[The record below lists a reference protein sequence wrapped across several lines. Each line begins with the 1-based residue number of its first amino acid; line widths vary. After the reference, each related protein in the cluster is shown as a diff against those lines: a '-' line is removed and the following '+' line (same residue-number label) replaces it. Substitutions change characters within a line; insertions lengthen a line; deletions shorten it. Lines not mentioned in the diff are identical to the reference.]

1 VKLALYHPWIYVTG
15 GIERS
20 LLNIVSRSRHDWT
33 LYTHHYDSASTFPGL
48 RDARVVVLNPQVS
61 VRRALPALAQAA
73 VRIGRSQLPLHD
85 EQALLV
91 SSEGLGDFVMARNDL
106 LPTVCYCHTPLKIL
120 HDPVTKQA
128 LRGRDLKKYAALL
141 ALGPSFAAVDK
152 RMWKRYR
159 HVLANSYETAHRIE
173 RAGLTSHEVEVLHPG
188 VDLEQFTL
196 HPTLPRERFFLV
208 AGRIMWEKRI
218 ELAIQALRAARESG
232 TDASMVIAGGVDS
245 KSRPYLQTLREH
257 AAGLPVEFVVDPS
270 DEDLASLYARCL
282 AVVFTAPNEDWGI
295 VPLEAMAS
303 GAPVLAVDAGGPR
316 ESIIHNVTGWLL
328 PSTPWAFAEQMR
340 RVAADSGTGRL
351 VSRRALRRRAQQ
363 FAADSFVARL
373 DDVMEQVALNGSAT
387 LPLGS
392 ITPLPTAAPSPLVD
406 FSEETGNRA
415 RH

>member
-20 LLNIVSRSRHDWT
+20 LLHIVSRSRHDWT
-33 LYTHHYDSASTFPGL
+33 LYTHHFDSASTFPGL
-48 RDARVVVLNPQVS
+48 RDARVVVLDPQVS

-73 VRIGRSQLPLHD
+73 IRIGRSQLPLRD

-91 SSEGLGDFVMARNDL
+91 SSEGLGDFVMARNH

-128 LRGRDLKKYAALL
+128 LRERDLRKYTVLK
-141 ALGPSFAAVDK
+141 ALGPSFNAVDK
-152 RMWKRYR
+152 RMWRRYR
-159 HVLANSYETAHRIE
+159 HILANSYETAHRVE
-173 RAGLTSHEVEVLHPG
+173 RAGLTRNPIEVLHPG

-232 TDASMVIAGGVDS
+232 MDASMVIAGGVDS

-257 AAGLPVEFVVDPS
+257 AEGLPVEFVVDPI

-282 AVVFTAPNEDWGI
+282 AVVFTAPNEDWGV

-316 ESIIHNVTGWLL
+316 ESVIHNVTGWLL
-328 PSTPWAFAEQMR
+328 PPTPWAFAEQMR
-340 RVAADSGTGRL
+340 QVAGPSGSKL
-351 VSRRALRRRAQQ
+351 ISRRAVRRRAQQ
-363 FAADSFVARL
+363 FAADTFVARL
-373 DDVMEQVALNGSAT
+373 DDIMEEVALSGKAT
-387 LPLGS
+387 PPVRSTVQRPVAVPPL
-392 ITPLPTAAPSPLVD
+392 AVD
-406 FSEETGNRA
+406 GSEETGS
-415 RH
+415 

>member
-20 LLNIVSRSRHDWT
+20 LLHIISRSRHDWT

-48 RDARVVVLNPQVS
+48 RDARVVVLDPQVS

-73 VRIGRSQLPLHD
+73 YRIGRSQLPLRD

-91 SSEGLGDFVMARNDL
+91 SSEGLGDFVMARNR

-128 LRGRDLKKYAALL
+128 LRERDARKYAALL
-141 ALGPSFAAVDK
+141 ALGPGFTAVDK
-152 RMWKRYR
+152 RMWRRYR

-173 RAGLTSHEVEVLHPG
+173 RAGLTDNDIEVLHPG

-218 ELAIQALRAARESG
+218 ELAIQALRAGREHG
-232 TDASMVIAGGVDS
+232 LDASLVIAGGVDS

-257 AAGLPVEFVVDPS
+257 ADGLPVEFIVDPS
-270 DEDLASLYARCL
+270 DEDLASLYARCM
-282 AVVFTAPNEDWGI
+282 AVVFTAPNEDWGV

-316 ESIIHNVTGWLL
+316 ESVIHNVTGWLL
-328 PSTPWAFAEQMR
+328 PPTPWAFAEQMR
-340 RVAADSGTGRL
+340 KVAASDGGRL
-351 VSRRALRRRAQQ
+351 VSRRAVRRRAQQ
-363 FAADSFVARL
+363 FAADTFVARL
-373 DDVMEQVALNGSAT
+373 DDVMEEVALHGSVTAPIRPTVPRPIPVPPLAAT
-387 LPLGS
+387 GS
-392 ITPLPTAAPSPLVD
+392 ED
-406 FSEETGNRA
+406 ETGS
-415 RH
+415 

>member
-1 VKLALYHPWIYVTG
+1 
-15 GIERS
+15 
-20 LLNIVSRSRHDWT
+20 
-33 LYTHHYDSASTFPGL
+33 
-48 RDARVVVLNPQVS
+48 VLDPQVS

-73 VRIGRSQLPLHD
+73 MRIGRTQLPLRD

-91 SSEGLGDFVMARNDL
+91 SSEGLGDFVVARNH

-128 LRGRDLKKYAALL
+128 LKERDIRKYAALKV
-141 ALGPSFAAVDK
+141 LGPGFHAADK
-152 RMWKRYR
+152 RMWTRYQ

-173 RAGLTSHEVEVLHPG
+173 RAGLTRNGIEVLHPG

-218 ELAIQALRAARESG
+218 ELAIQALRAARENG
-232 TDASMVIAGGVDS
+232 TDASMVVAGGVDS

-257 AAGLPVEFVVDPS
+257 ADGLPVEFVVDPS

-282 AVVFTAPNEDWGI
+282 AVVFTAPNEDWGV

-316 ESIIHNVTGWLL
+316 ESVIHNVTGWLL
-328 PSTPWAFAEQMR
+328 SPTPWAFAEQMR
-340 RVAADSGTGRL
+340 KVAASDAGKL
-351 VSRRALRRRAQQ
+351 VSRRAARRRAQQ
-363 FAADSFVARL
+363 FAADTFVARL
-373 DDVMEQVALNGSAT
+373 DDVMEEIALYGSASVPSRST
-387 LPLGS
+387 VPRPVAVPPLAASGS
-392 ITPLPTAAPSPLVD
+392 EGIGS
-406 FSEETGNRA
+406 
-415 RH
+415 

>member
-20 LLNIVSRSRHDWT
+20 LLHIVERSRHDWT
-33 LYTHHYDSASTFPGL
+33 LYTHHFDSASTFPGL

-73 VRIGRSQLPLHD
+73 IRIGRSQLPLRD

-91 SSEGLGDFVMARNDL
+91 SSEGLGDFVMARNH

-128 LRGRDLKKYAALL
+128 LRERDRRKYAALK
-141 ALGPSFAAVDK
+141 ALGPGFNAVDK
-152 RMWKRYR
+152 RMWRRYR

-173 RAGLTSHEVEVLHPG
+173 RAGLTDHQAEVLHPG

-232 TDASMVIAGGVDS
+232 TEASMVIAGGVDS

-257 AAGLPVEFVVDPS
+257 AEGLPVEFVVDPS

-282 AVVFTAPNEDWGI
+282 AVVFTAPNEDWGV

-316 ESIIHNVTGWLL
+316 ESVIHNVTGWLL
-328 PSTPWAFAEQMR
+328 PPTPWAFAEQMR
-340 RVAADSGTGRL
+340 QVAAPDAAKL
-351 VSRRALRRRAQQ
+351 ISRRAIRRRAQQ
-363 FAADSFVARL
+363 FAADTFVARL
-373 DDVMEQVALNGSAT
+373 DDVMEEVALSGKVTPPVRSTAPRPVVVPRLAVGGSEAA
-387 LPLGS
+387 GS
-392 ITPLPTAAPSPLVD
+392 
-406 FSEETGNRA
+406 
-415 RH
+415 

>member
-1 VKLALYHPWIYVTG
+1 MKLALYHPWIYVTG

-20 LLNIVSRSRHDWT
+20 LLHIVERSRHDWT
-33 LYTHHYDSASTFPGL
+33 LYTHHFDSASTFPGL

-73 VRIGRSQLPLHD
+73 IRIGRSQLPLRD

-91 SSEGLGDFVMARNDL
+91 SSEGLGDFVMARNH

-128 LRGRDLKKYAALL
+128 LRERDRRKYAALK
-141 ALGPSFAAVDK
+141 ALGPGFNAVDK
-152 RMWKRYR
+152 RMWRRYR

-173 RAGLTSHEVEVLHPG
+173 RAGLTDHQAEVLHPG

-232 TDASMVIAGGVDS
+232 TEASMVIAGGVDS

-257 AAGLPVEFVVDPS
+257 AEGLPVEFVVDPS

-282 AVVFTAPNEDWGI
+282 AVVFTAPNEDWGV

-316 ESIIHNVTGWLL
+316 ESVIHNVTGWLL
-328 PSTPWAFAEQMR
+328 PPTPWAFAEQMR
-340 RVAADSGTGRL
+340 QVAAPDAAKL
-351 VSRRALRRRAQQ
+351 ISRRAIRRRAQQ
-363 FAADSFVARL
+363 FAADTFVARL
-373 DDVMEQVALNGSAT
+373 DDVMEEVALSGKVTPPVRSTAPRPVVVPRLAVGGSEAA
-387 LPLGS
+387 GS
-392 ITPLPTAAPSPLVD
+392 
-406 FSEETGNRA
+406 
-415 RH
+415 

>member
-20 LLNIVSRSRHDWT
+20 LLHIVTRSRHDWT

-48 RDARVVVLNPQVS
+48 HDAKVVVLDPQVS
-61 VRRALPALAQAA
+61 VRRALPDLAQAA
-73 VRIGRSQLPLHD
+73 VRIGRTQLPLGD

-91 SSEGLGDFVMARNDL
+91 SSEGLGDFVMARNNH

-128 LRGRDLKKYAALL
+128 LRGRDLGKYAALL
-141 ALGPSFAAVDK
+141 ALGPGFNAVDK

-159 HVLANSYETAHRIE
+159 HVLANSYETAHRVE
-173 RAGLTSHEVEVLHPG
+173 KAGLTKADIEVLHPG

-232 TDASMVIAGGVDS
+232 VDASMVIAGGVDS

-257 AAGLPVEFVVDPS
+257 AEGLPVEFVVDPS
-270 DEDLASLYARCL
+270 DEDLASLYARCM
-282 AVVFTAPNEDWGI
+282 AVVFTAPNEDWGV

-328 PSTPWAFAEQMR
+328 PPTPWAFAEQMR
-340 RVAADSGTGRL
+340 QVADSDSGKL
-351 VSRRALRRRAQQ
+351 VSRRAVRRRAQQ
-363 FAADSFVARL
+363 FAADAFVARL
-373 DDVMEQVALNGSAT
+373 DDVMEEVALYGSVTAPARST
-387 LPLGS
+387 VPQPVAVPPLAVSGS
-392 ITPLPTAAPSPLVD
+392 GGVGS
-406 FSEETGNRA
+406 
-415 RH
+415 

>member
-1 VKLALYHPWIYVTG
+1 MKLALYHPWIYVTG

-20 LLNIVSRSRHDWT
+20 LLHIVSRSRHDWT

-48 RDARVVVLNPQVS
+48 RDARVVVLDPQVS

-73 VRIGRSQLPLHD
+73 VRIGRTQLPLRD

-91 SSEGLGDFVMARNDL
+91 SSEGLGDFVMARNR

-141 ALGPSFAAVDK
+141 ALGPGFSAIDK
-152 RMWKRYR
+152 RMWRRYR
-159 HVLANSYETAHRIE
+159 HVLANSYETANRIE
-173 RAGLTSHEVEVLHPG
+173 RAGLTRGEIEVLHPG
-188 VDLEQFTL
+188 VDLDQFTL

-218 ELAIQALRAARESG
+218 ELAIQALRAAREAG
-232 TDASMVIAGGVDS
+232 TDASLVIAGGVDS

-257 AAGLPVEFVVDPS
+257 AAGLPVEFIVDPS

-328 PSTPWAFAEQMR
+328 PPEPWAFAEQMCQ
-340 RVAADSGTGRL
+340 VAAGSGTGKL

-363 FAADSFVARL
+363 FAADSFVGRL
-373 DDVMEQVALNGSAT
+373 DDVMEEVALTGAVTSPVGSVT
-387 LPLGS
+387 RLPAAV
-392 ITPLPTAAPSPLVD
+392 PLSLARSAG
-406 FSEETGNRA
+406 ETGG
-415 RH
+415 

>member
-20 LLNIVSRSRHDWT
+20 LLHIAERSRHDWT

-48 RDARVVVLNPQVS
+48 HDARVVVLDPQVS

-73 VRIGRSQLPLHD
+73 LRIGRTQLPLRD

-91 SSEGLGDFVMARNDL
+91 SSEGLGDFVMARNH

-128 LRGRDLKKYAALL
+128 LKERDIRKYAALK
-141 ALGPSFAAVDK
+141 AIGPGFHAVDK
-152 RMWKRYR
+152 RMWRRYR
-159 HVLANSYETAHRIE
+159 HILANSYETANRIE
-173 RAGLTSHEVEVLHPG
+173 RAGLTDSGIEVLHPG

-218 ELAIQALRAARESG
+218 ELAIQALRAAHETG
-232 TDASMVIAGGVDS
+232 VEASMVIAGGVDS
-245 KSRPYLQTLREH
+245 KSRPYLQTLREY
-257 AAGLPVEFVVDPS
+257 ADGLPVTFVVDPS

-282 AVVFTAPNEDWGI
+282 AAVFTAPNEDWGV

-303 GAPVLAVDAGGPR
+303 GAPVIAVDAGGPR
-316 ESIIHNVTGWLL
+316 ESVIHNVTGWLL
-328 PSTPWAFAEQMR
+328 PATPWAFAEQMR
-340 RVAADSGTGRL
+340 QVVADDTGKL
-351 VSRRALRRRAQQ
+351 VSRRAARRRAQQ
-363 FAADSFVARL
+363 FAADAFVARL
-373 DDVMEQVALNGSAT
+373 DDVMEEVALYGSAT
-387 LPLGS
+387 PPARSTVPRPVAVPRLAE
-392 ITPLPTAAPSPLVD
+392 TD
-406 FSEETGNRA
+406 SEETGS
-415 RH
+415 

>member
-20 LLNIVSRSRHDWT
+20 LLHIVSRSRHDWT
-33 LYTHHYDSASTFPGL
+33 LYTHHFDSASTFPGL
-48 RDARVVVLNPQVS
+48 RDARVVVLDPQVS

-73 VRIGRSQLPLHD
+73 YRIGRSQLPLGD

-91 SSEGLGDFVMARNDL
+91 SSEGLGDFVMARNH

-120 HDPVTKQA
+120 HDPVTRQA
-128 LRGRDLKKYAALL
+128 LRDRDWRKHAVLV
-141 ALGPSFAAVDK
+141 ALGSSFHAVDK
-152 RMWKRYR
+152 VMWRRYR

-173 RAGLTSHEVEVLHPG
+173 RAGLTANDIEVLHPG

-196 HPTLPRERFFLV
+196 HPTQPRERFFLV

-218 ELAIQALRAARESG
+218 ELAIQALRAARERG
-232 TDASMVIAGGVDS
+232 MDVSMVIAGGVDS

-257 AAGLPVEFVVDPS
+257 AAGLPVEFVVDPV

-282 AVVFTAPNEDWGI
+282 AVVFTAPNEDWGV

-303 GAPVLAVDAGGPR
+303 GAPVIAVDAGGPR

-328 PSTPWAFAEQMR
+328 PPTTWAFAEQMQ
-340 RVAADSGTGRL
+340 RVAADHGRL
-351 VSRRALRRRAQQ
+351 ISRRALRRRAQL
-363 FAADSFVARL
+363 FAADAFVARL
-373 DDVMEQVALNGSAT
+373 DDVMEEVAISGTAT
-387 LPLGS
+387 PPARS
-392 ITPLPTAAPSPLVD
+392 TVRRPVAVQPLPAIASR
-406 FSEETGNRA
+406 RA
-415 RH
+415 RS

>member
-20 LLNIVSRSRHDWT
+20 LLHIVSRSRHDWT

-48 RDARVVVLNPQVS
+48 RDARIVVLDPQVS

-73 VRIGRSQLPLHD
+73 LRIGRCQLPLRD

-91 SSEGLGDFVMARNDL
+91 SSEGLGDFVMARNH

-120 HDPVTKQA
+120 HDPVTRQA
-128 LRGRDLKKYAALL
+128 LRERDLRKYAALM
-141 ALGPSFAAVDK
+141 ALGPGFKAVDK
-152 RMWKRYR
+152 RMWRRYR
-159 HVLANSYETAHRIE
+159 HVLANSYETAHRAE
-173 RAGLTSHEVEVLHPG
+173 RAGLTNGDIEVLHPG

-232 TDASMVIAGGVDS
+232 TQASMVIAGGVDS
-245 KSRPYLQTLREH
+245 KSRPYLQTLRDH
-257 AAGLPVEFVVDPS
+257 ADGLPVEFIVDPS
-270 DEDLASLYARCL
+270 DEDLASLYARCM
-282 AVVFTAPNEDWGI
+282 AVVFTAPNEDWGV

-316 ESIIHNVTGWLL
+316 ESVIHNVTGWLL
-328 PSTPWAFAEQMR
+328 PPTTWAFAEQMR
-340 RVAADSGTGRL
+340 RVADADAGKL
-351 VSRRALRRRAQQ
+351 VSRRAVRRRAQQ
-363 FAADSFVARL
+363 FAADMFVARL
-373 DDVMEQVALNGSAT
+373 DDVMEEVALTGYATSPARALAPRPVAVPPIALDGSA
-387 LPLGS
+387 G
-392 ITPLPTAAPSPLVD
+392 
-406 FSEETGNRA
+406 TGG
-415 RH
+415 

>member
-20 LLNIVSRSRHDWT
+20 LLHIVSRSRHDWT

-48 RDARVVVLNPQVS
+48 RDARVVVLDPQVS

-73 VRIGRSQLPLHD
+73 FRIGRTQLPLRD

-91 SSEGLGDFVMARNDL
+91 SSEGLGDFVMARNH

-128 LRGRDLKKYAALL
+128 LRDRDIRKYAALL
-141 ALGPSFAAVDK
+141 TLGPGFSAVDK
-152 RMWKRYR
+152 RMWRRYR
-159 HVLANSYETAHRIE
+159 HILANSYETAGRIE
-173 RAGLTSHEVEVLHPG
+173 RAGLNRGEIEVLHPG

-196 HPTLPRERFFLV
+196 HPTLPRERFFLG
-208 AGRIMWEKRI
+208 AGRIMWEKQI

-232 TDASMVIAGGVDS
+232 TEASMVIAGGVDS
-245 KSRPYLQTLREH
+245 KSRPYLQTLREY
-257 AAGLPVEFVVDPS
+257 AEGLPVEFVVDPS
-270 DEDLASLYARCL
+270 DEDLASLYARCM
-282 AVVFTAPNEDWGI
+282 AVVFTAPNEDWGV

-328 PSTPWAFAEQMR
+328 PPTPWAFAEQMR
-340 RVAADSGTGRL
+340 QVARNDVGKP
-351 VSRRALRRRAQQ
+351 VSRRATRRRAQQ
-363 FAADSFVARL
+363 FAADEFVARL
-373 DDVMEQVALNGSAT
+373 DDVMEEVALYGSVTPPTRSIVHRPVAVP
-387 LPLGS
+387 PL
-392 ITPLPTAAPSPLVD
+392 AASG
-406 FSEETGNRA
+406 SEETGS
-415 RH
+415 

>member
-1 VKLALYHPWIYVTG
+1 VRLALYHPWIYVKG
-15 GIERS
+15 GVERS
-20 LLNIVSRSRHDWT
+20 LLHIVSRSRHDWT
-33 LYTHHYDSASTFPGL
+33 LYTHHFDSASTFPGL
-48 RDARVVVLNPQVS
+48 RDARVVVLDPQVS
-61 VRRALPALAQAA
+61 VQRALPALAQAA
-73 VRIGRSQLPLHD
+73 VRIGRSRLPLRD

-91 SSEGLGDFVMARNDL
+91 SSEGLGDFVMARNR

-128 LRGRDLKKYAALL
+128 LRGRDRKKYAALL
-141 ALGPSFAAVDK
+141 ALGPTFSAVDK
-152 RMWKRYR
+152 RMWRGYR
-159 HVLANSYETAHRIE
+159 HVLANSHETAHRIE

-208 AGRIMWEKRI
+208 AGRIMWQKRI
-218 ELAIQALRAARESG
+218 ELAIQALRAAREPG
-232 TDASMVIAGGVDS
+232 TEASMVIAGGVDS

-282 AVVFTAPNEDWGI
+282 AVVFTAPNEDWGV

-316 ESIIHNVTGWLL
+316 ESIVHNVTGWLL
-328 PSTPWAFAEQMR
+328 SPQPWAFAEQMR
-340 RVAADSGTGRL
+340 KVAADTSTGTL

-363 FAADSFVARL
+363 FAADSFVTRL
-373 DDVMEQVALNGSAT
+373 DDVMEEVALTGAAT
-387 LPLGS
+387 PPLGTVTPLPVVSPLPLGYS
-392 ITPLPTAAPSPLVD
+392 AA
-406 FSEETGNRA
+406 ETGSRA
-415 RH
+415 RR

>member
-1 VKLALYHPWIYVTG
+1 MKLALYHPWIYVTG

-20 LLNIVSRSRHDWT
+20 LLHIVERSRHDWT

-48 RDARVVVLNPQVS
+48 RDARVVVLDPQVS

-73 VRIGRSQLPLHD
+73 YRIGRSQLPLRD

-91 SSEGLGDFVMARNDL
+91 SSEGLGDFVMARNR

-120 HDPVTKQA
+120 HDPVTKDA
-128 LRGRDLKKYAALL
+128 LRERDARKYAALL
-141 ALGPSFAAVDK
+141 ALGPGFAMVDK

-173 RAGLTSHEVEVLHPG
+173 RAGLTDSEIEVLHPG

-218 ELAIQALRAARESG
+218 ELAIQALRAAREHG
-232 TDASMVIAGGVDS
+232 LDVSMVVAGGVDS

-257 AAGLPVEFVVDPS
+257 AEGLPVEFVVDPS
-270 DEDLASLYARCL
+270 DEDLASLYARCMS
-282 AVVFTAPNEDWGI
+282 VVFTAPNEDWGV

-303 GAPVLAVDAGGPR
+303 GAPVIAVDAGGPR
-316 ESIIHNVTGWLL
+316 ESVIHNVTGWLL
-328 PSTPWAFAEQMR
+328 PPTPWAFAEQMR
-340 RVAADSGTGRL
+340 KIAESDNGRI
-351 VSRRALRRRAQQ
+351 VSRRAVRRRAQQ
-363 FAADSFVARL
+363 FAADAFVARL
-373 DDVMEQVALNGSAT
+373 DDVMEEVALHGSVTAPIRPTVSRPVAVPPLAAT
-387 LPLGS
+387 GS
-392 ITPLPTAAPSPLVD
+392 ED
-406 FSEETGNRA
+406 ETGN
-415 RH
+415 

>member
-20 LLNIVSRSRHDWT
+20 LLHIVERSRHDWT
-33 LYTHHYDSASTFPGL
+33 LYTHHFDSASTFPGL

-73 VRIGRSQLPLHD
+73 IRIGRSQLPLRD

-91 SSEGLGDFVMARNDL
+91 SSEGLGDFVMARNH

-128 LRGRDLKKYAALL
+128 LRERDRRKYAALK
-141 ALGPSFAAVDK
+141 ALGPGFNAVDK
-152 RMWKRYR
+152 RMWRRYR

-173 RAGLTSHEVEVLHPG
+173 RAGLTDNQAEVLHPG

-232 TDASMVIAGGVDS
+232 TQASMVIAGGVDS

-257 AAGLPVEFVVDPS
+257 AEGLPVEFVVDPS

-282 AVVFTAPNEDWGI
+282 AVVFTAPNEDWGV

-316 ESIIHNVTGWLL
+316 ESVIHNVTGWLL
-328 PSTPWAFAEQMR
+328 PPTPWAFAEQMR
-340 RVAADSGTGRL
+340 QVAAPDAGKL
-351 VSRRALRRRAQQ
+351 ISRRAIRRRAQQ
-363 FAADSFVARL
+363 FAADTFVARL
-373 DDVMEQVALNGSAT
+373 DDVMEEVALSGKVTPPVRSTAPRPVVVPRLAMGGSEAA
-387 LPLGS
+387 GS
-392 ITPLPTAAPSPLVD
+392 
-406 FSEETGNRA
+406 
-415 RH
+415 